1 MNKETNRVNID
12 MHVDIGKKDMK
23 EQQEQQRK
31 KKTTGINLITGIGRT
46 DGVRRTE
53 LMLEKEM
60 AANRIYNGT
69 V

>member
-31 KKTTGINLITGIGRT
+31 KKPTGINLITGIGRT

-60 AANRIYNGT
+60 AARSIYNGT